1 MATVKRIAGDYS
13 IRSISPADNVYID
26 TNTLGI
32 NADVRISGNLNVIG
46 SLTEIE
52 VSQTVISDPV
62 ITIGSGNDGAYT
74 ALGIEVVKDS
84 TSKAGLR
91 WNTIEDQW
99 ELSNDNVVWYPIAS
113 GGAFSL
119 FDDPNPTL
127 SAPLIATG
135 QQITTSAGDLLLT
148 SASNE
153 VQIDTALKLPV
164 AAQADSET
172 GYTKVYAQDVGS
184 GGTGLYV
191 TSKDSNDEEVRDE
204 LISRSK
210 AIIYSIIF

>member
-13 IRSISPADNVYID
+13 IRNVNPVDNVYID
-26 TNTLGI
+26 TNTLGV
-32 NADVRISGNLNVIG
+32 NGNVRITGNLHVIG
-46 SLTEIE
+46 NLTEIE

-62 ITIGSGNDGAYT
+62 ITVGAGNNGDYT
-74 ALGIEVVKDS
+74 ALGIEVVKNS

-91 WNTIEDQW
+91 WNTVEDRW
-99 ELSNDNVVWYPIAS
+99 ELSKDNINWYPIAS
-113 GGAFSL
+113 GAAFSL
-119 FDDPNPTL
+119 FSDPNPTL

-135 QQITTSAGDLLLT
+135 QQITTNAGDLLLS
-148 SASNE
+148 SATNE
-153 VQIDTALKLPV
+153 VQVDTALKLPL
-164 AAQADSET
+164 AAQANSES
-172 GYTKVYAQDVGS
+172 GYTKLYAQDVGK

-191 TSKDSNDEEVRDE
+191 ASKDSYDDEVRDE